1 MYGRQIIEGMLFLTK
16 VGFDVSGCHAGN
28 IMMRSA
34 DWCTITEF
42 ENAALGLKP
51 LGAHTMKP
59 GAVTSP
65 LPAAHLLYPRC
76 LPARGS
82 ADKIV

>member
-51 LGAHTMKP
+51 LG
-59 GAVTSP
+59 TSTRFTH
-65 LPAAHLLYPRC
+65 AAEHSLTWHRQ
-76 LPARGS
+76 
-82 ADKIV
+82 